1 MYNKTATY
9 NVVGLLL
16 SESMDSRLEM
26 TEAEQAQLG
35 LSALRPHPGKIRQ
48 NPLFFPNG

>member
-1 MYNKTATY
+1 
-9 NVVGLLL
+9 
-16 SESMDSRLEM
+16 M

-48 NPLFFPNG
+48 NPLFSEFMRKTLFWERTAMDDS